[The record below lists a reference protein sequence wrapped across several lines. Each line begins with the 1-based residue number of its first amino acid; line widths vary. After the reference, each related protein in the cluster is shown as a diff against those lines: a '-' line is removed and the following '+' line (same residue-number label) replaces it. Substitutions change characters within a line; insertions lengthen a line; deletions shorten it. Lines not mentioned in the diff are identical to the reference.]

1 MFDFRKPVRRHHSI
15 DVPFHDGFSADRD
28 RYLLRDN
35 NDILVTRAGVRI
47 AGLNH
52 SSSSRVQRSLVSAFG
67 VTAAQRI
74 YVEHPPLNE
83 GFPKPGDAGGIRR
96 R

>member
-1 MFDFRKPVRRHHSI
+1 MFDFRKSVRRHHSI

-35 NDILVTRAGVRI
+35 NDILVTSAGVRI

-52 SSSSRVQRSLVSAFG
+52 SSSSRQPVQRSLVSASG
-67 VTAAQRI
+67 LTAAQRI
-74 YVEHPPLNE
+74 YVEVSALLMKLSLNRE
-83 GFPKPGDAGGIRR
+83 TPEA
-96 R
+96 

>member
-1 MFDFRKPVRRHHSI
+1 MFDFRKSVRRHHSI

-35 NDILVTRAGVRI
+35 NDILVTSAGVRI

-52 SSSSRVQRSLVSAFG
+52 SSSSRQPSPKIPGLRFRSDCCPAHLC
-67 VTAAQRI
+67 R
-74 YVEHPPLNE
+74 
-83 GFPKPGDAGGIRR
+83 GIRLLMKVSLNR
-96 R
+96 ETPEA